1 MVKDIREIT
10 KVYVEKVGVLKKHNQ
25 AYHNKDKP
33 SITDLEYDNLKK
45 EILNLE
51 ETYSFLLKKFK
62 SVSNLIGA
70 PIENKFKK
78 GSLSLTYVNSLEKGI
93 FEVIS
98 KPLINPL
105 LMSPSVVIPITC
117 SS

>member
-45 EILNLE
+45 EILTLE
-51 ETYSFLLKKFK
+51 ETYSFL
-62 SVSNLIGA
+62 
-70 PIENKFKK
+70 
-78 GSLSLTYVNSLEKGI
+78 
-93 FEVIS
+93 
-98 KPLINPL
+98 
-105 LMSPSVVIPITC
+105 
-117 SS
+117 

>member
-10 KVYVEKVGVLKKHNQ
+10 KAYVEKVGVLRKHNQ
-25 AYHNKDKP
+25 AYHNNDKP
-33 SITDLEYDNLKK
+33 SITDSEYDNLKK

-78 GSLSLTYVNSLEKGI
+78 IKHLKPMLSLSNA
-93 FEVIS
+93 FEAKDMVDFL
-98 KPLINPL
+98 KKN
-105 LMSPSVVIPITC
+105 
-117 SS
+117 